1 MKISFKFN
9 QIPSTIAG
17 SLTNFAI
24 YRKLVRRPV
33 NEAFIYL
40 AILVL
45 IPVLLFTGIQIYE
58 LNKLMTRVTD
68 SLKGNLPALRIEK
81 GEIIMDGVDGDI
93 FRFETENEF
102 SVSDWLIITSYFGSS
117 PDRETSLAI
126 RKKKDNKTLTP
137 GEEALLAK
145 FDLAPRLT
153 AQAEDWINSNFPDR
167 EAIITSAEA
176 DKLFAQSPPLS
187 PEVAQL
193 LKETGHFNNF
203 VFLVDLT
210 TDDPQLPP
218 GIMGF
223 ALSKNSYMINTPLMP
238 KKIEFEKDL
247 STVINDDILNSWRK
261 SFIFQVVPII
271 ALFVFLVSYVII
283 LLIILGGSALAGLTA
298 SFMKK
303 PMPFR
308 QVFTLAVYAI
318 TPAIAFVLLSLL
330 LMLVKIQ
337 IGYTMIIFLVLYIV
351 YLIAAARKCASDS
364 AFGAIVE
371 K

>member
-9 QIPSTIAG
+9 QVPSTIAG
-17 SLTNFAI
+17 SLTNFAF
-24 YRKLVRRPV
+24 YRDLIRRPV
-33 NEAFIYL
+33 NESFIYL

-45 IPVLLFTGIQIYE
+45 IPVLLFTGVQVYE
-58 LNKLMTRVTD
+58 LNKLMTRITD

-81 GEIIMDGVDGDI
+81 GEIIMDGIEGDA

-102 SVSDWLIITSYFGSS
+102 SVSDWLIITNYFGTS
-117 PDRETSLAI
+117 PDRETSLVVS
-126 RKKKDNKTLTP
+126 KKKDGKPLSP
-137 GEEALLAK
+137 EEEELLAK
-145 FDLAPRLT
+145 FDLAPRR
-153 AQAEDWINSNFPDR
+153 AKQAEDWINANFPIQED
-167 EAIITSAEA
+167 IITSAEI
-176 DKLFAQSPPLS
+176 DKLLVKSPPIS

-193 LKETGHFNNF
+193 LQETGHFNNF

-223 ALSKNSYMINTPLMP
+223 ALSKNSYTINTPLMP

-271 ALFVFLVSYVII
+271 ALFVFLISYVIM

-298 SFMKK
+298 SFLKK
-303 PMPFR
+303 PLPFR

-330 LMLVKIQ
+330 LMLIKIQ
-337 IGYTMIIFLVLYIV
+337 IGYTMIIFLILYVV
-351 YLIAAARKCASDS
+351 YIIAATRKCADS
-364 AFGAIVE
+364 ALGVIVE

>member
-9 QIPSTIAG
+9 QLPSTIAA
-17 SLTNFAI
+17 SLTNFAF
-24 YRKLVRRPV
+24 YRDLIRRPV
-33 NEAFIYL
+33 SEAFIYL
-40 AILVL
+40 SILVL
-45 IPVLLFTGIQIYE
+45 IPVLLFTGVQVYE
-58 LNKLMTRVTD
+58 LNKLMTRITD

-81 GEIIMDGVDGDI
+81 GEIIMDGVEGDT

-102 SVSDWLIITSYFGSS
+102 TVSDWLIITNYFGTS
-117 PDRETSLAI
+117 PDRETNLAI
-126 RKKKDNKTLTP
+126 RKKKDGEPLTT
-137 GEEALLAK
+137 GEEGLLAK
-145 FDLAPRLT
+145 FDLASER
-153 AQAEDWINSNFPDR
+153 AGQAEDWINANFPTQED
-167 EAIITSAEA
+167 IITSAEI
-176 DKLFAQSPPLS
+176 DKLLAESPPIS
-187 PEVAQL
+187 PQVAQL

-238 KKIEFEKDL
+238 KKIELDKDL
-247 STVINDDILNSWRK
+247 STVINDDILTSWRK

-271 ALFVFLVSYVII
+271 ALFVFLVSYVIM

-303 PMPFR
+303 PLPFR
-308 QVFTLAVYAI
+308 QVFALAIYAI
-318 TPAIAFVLLSLL
+318 TPAIAFILLSLL
-330 LMLVKIQ
+330 LMLIKIQ
-337 IGYTMIIFLVLYIV
+337 VGYTMIIFLALYIV
-351 YLIAAARKCASDS
+351 YIIAATRKCADN
-364 AFGAIVE
+364 AVGVIVE